1 MCACARMAL
10 CHGNSSHWL
19 PGRRD
24 GVMDAIERFL
34 LIIASDDVTHAI
46 DYKKLDAVRSKC

>member
-1 MCACARMAL
+1 M
-10 CHGNSSHWL
+10 

-46 DYKKLDAVRSKC
+46 DYKKLDAVRPNCWTRGVVVS